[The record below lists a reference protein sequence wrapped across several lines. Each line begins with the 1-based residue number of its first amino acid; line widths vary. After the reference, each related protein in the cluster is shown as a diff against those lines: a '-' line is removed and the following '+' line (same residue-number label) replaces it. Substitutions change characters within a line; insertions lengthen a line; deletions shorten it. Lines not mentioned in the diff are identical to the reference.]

1 MTTLHYG
8 KPISLPD
15 LVPMRDLMSDYDPSG
30 WNRLDLGIDAS
41 GYPQGIANRYLA
53 PHTLVSGSPGSGK
66 TITLQ
71 MLAAQALT
79 RGHDV
84 VYINVAGCPDFAG
97 LEPWMKYV
105 AKGSMDEVVINAAD
119 LIERVYTEQLRRF
132 RVLTQNMRGF
142 WMDVPDDVRQR
153 EQIRPL
159 TVVIDEFDL
168 LSDKQPMNGVFPP
181 EEVER
186 IEGIDTA
193 KAKLVEYAGQ
203 IARSGRAAGVH
214 LVIGTQRV
222 GLEYL
227 NGSLRSNLTARILTV
242 SPTTP
247 PTGIVQRLM
256 FDASAGE
263 AELLIDTLRSDH
275 PGLAIVQQETGREP
289 HGVRVGYAHWEDIPA
304 ILEELNVPRATPGF
318 PDYTPLRE
326 EDDS

>member
-1 MTTLHYG
+1 MTILHVG

-15 LVPMRDLMSDYDPSG
+15 LVPMRNLLSDYDPSG
-30 WNRLDLGIDAS
+30 WNRLDLGIDSS
-41 GYPQGIANRYLA
+41 GDPQGIDNRYRA
-53 PHTLVSGSPGSGK
+53 PHTLVSGSTGSSK

-79 RGHDV
+79 RGHEV
-84 VYINVAGCPDFAG
+84 VYINVAGHLDFAG
-97 LEPWMKYV
+97 FQPWMKHV
-105 AKGSMDEVVINAAD
+105 AEGSPEDVVINAAE
-119 LIERVYTEQLRRF
+119 LIERVYTELRRRF
-132 RVLTQNMRGF
+132 RALAQNMCGF
-142 WMDVPDDVRQR
+142 WMDLPDDVRRR

-159 TVVIDEFDL
+159 TVIVDEFDL
-168 LSDKQPMNGVFPP
+168 LSDKQPVSGALPS

-186 IEGIDTA
+186 IEGIATA

-242 SPTTP
+242 PPTTP

-263 AELLIDTLRSDH
+263 AELLIDTLRSGH
-275 PGLAIVQQETGREP
+275 PGLAIVQQKTGCEP
-289 HGVRVGYAHWEDIPA
+289 HGVRVGYAHWEDIAA
-304 ILEELNVPRATPGF
+304 ILEELNVPRANPGF
-318 PDYTPLRE
+318 PEYTPMRD
-326 EDDS
+326 EDD